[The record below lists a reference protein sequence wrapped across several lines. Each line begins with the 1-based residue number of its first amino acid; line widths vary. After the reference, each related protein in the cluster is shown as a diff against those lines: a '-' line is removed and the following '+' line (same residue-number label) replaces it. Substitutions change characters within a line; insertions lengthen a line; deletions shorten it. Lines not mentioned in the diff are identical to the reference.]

1 MLLDICNFSHELP
14 IHILYLFFSTF
25 FLFISRSSLYI
36 KEISFLSS
44 VFHFLFFRFYS
55 LSFGCSNIHLKDL
68 HCYSHLHYFYLSLY
82 LGQILKGFSHSN
94 IIKNVPHFF
103 SSFILWFISYHGF
116 IFCI

>member
-44 VFHFLFFRFYS
+44 VFHFLFFQFYS